1 VTARFCSECGG
12 PVEARLNDERVRET
26 CVSCGYV
33 YYHNPLPVAANV
45 VLNDQREV
53 LLVKRAR
60 EPSQGV
66 WCLPMGF
73 AEVGESISEAAA
85 RELEEEAGITGE
97 VVALLHA
104 DSYPSAFY
112 GDLLIVSF
120 EVVKTGG
127 TERAG
132 DDAEEVRYFSVDD
145 LPPLAFRSNHRAIE
159 ACIAMHRDEWR
170 IQDSFRAVQHGHDV
184 PLLSTPAIRV
194 IEEHSADIAQAWF
207 DEMLTSPTT
216 RGYRRLDSEEMRDTA
231 RTALSRLDAWVW
243 GDAAAEEVAAFYRAL
258 GARRAAQGCRL
269 DEVISS
275 ISLLKLHVW
284 RFSRTLGSFETQVD
298 AYQLLELS
306 FRVTSFF
313 DRAIYHVARGFAER
327 DQPRTYADSPS
338 TNRPTSRP
346 KKERDR

>member
-1 VTARFCSECGG
+1 MTARFCSECGG
-12 PVEARLNDERVRET
+12 SIQERCEDGRIREA

-45 VLNDQREV
+45 VLNAQREV

-60 EPSQGV
+60 EPGRGL

-73 AEVGESISEAAA
+73 AEVGESIGEAAA
-85 RELEEEAGITGE
+85 RELEEEAGITGN

-104 DSYPSAFY
+104 DSYRSSFY

-127 TERAG
+127 AERAG
-132 DDAEEVRYFSVDD
+132 DDAEEACYFPLDG
-145 LPPLAFRSNHRAIE
+145 LPPLAFRSNLRAIE
-159 ACIAMHRDEWR
+159 ACVALHRDEWR

-184 PLLSTPAIRV
+184 PLLSSPAIRV

-207 DEMLTSPTT
+207 DEMLISPTT
-216 RGYRRLDSEEMRDTA
+216 LCYRHLDPEEMRETA
-231 RTALSRLDAWVW
+231 RTALSRLDAWMR
-243 GDAAAEEVAAFYRAL
+243 GDAAAEEVTTFYRAL
-258 GARRAAQGCRL
+258 GVRRAAQGCRL
-269 DEVISS
+269 DEVLSS

-284 RFSRTLGSFETQVD
+284 RFSRTLGAFETPVD

-306 FRVTSFF
+306 FLVNSFF
-313 DRAIYHVARGFAER
+313 DRAIYHVTRGFAER
-327 DQPRTYADSPS
+327 EESGEGVTAVS
-338 TNRPTSRP
+338 
-346 KKERDR
+346 

>member
-1 VTARFCSECGG
+1 MTARFCSECGG
-12 PVEARLNDERVRET
+12 PTEVRREDGHT
-26 CVSCGYV
+26 REVCVWCGHV
-33 YYHNPLPVAANV
+33 SYHNPLPVAANV
-45 VLNDQREV
+45 VLNAHREV

-60 EPSQGV
+60 EPSQGM

-73 AEVGESISEAAA
+73 TEVGESIGEAAA
-85 RELEEEAGITGE
+85 RELEEEAGITGT

-104 DSYPSAFY
+104 DSYHSSFY

-127 TERAG
+127 AERAG
-132 DDAEEVRYFSVDD
+132 DDAEEVRYFPLDG

-159 ACIAMHRDEWR
+159 ACVALHRDEWR

-216 RGYRRLDSEEMRDTA
+216 PCYRHLDPEEMRDTA
-231 RTALSRLDAWVW
+231 RTALSRLDAWMR
-243 GDAAAEEVAAFYRAL
+243 GDAAAQEVANFYRAL
-258 GARRAAQGCRL
+258 GVRRAAQGCRL
-269 DEVISS
+269 HEVLSS

-284 RFSRTLGSFETQVD
+284 RFSRTLGAFETPVD
-298 AYQLLELS
+298 EYQLMELS
-306 FRVTSFF
+306 FLVNSFF
-313 DRAIYHVARGFAER
+313 DRAIYYVTRGFTESE
-327 DQPRTYADSPS
+327 QPDVPATVVS
-338 TNRPTSRP
+338 
-346 KKERDR
+346 